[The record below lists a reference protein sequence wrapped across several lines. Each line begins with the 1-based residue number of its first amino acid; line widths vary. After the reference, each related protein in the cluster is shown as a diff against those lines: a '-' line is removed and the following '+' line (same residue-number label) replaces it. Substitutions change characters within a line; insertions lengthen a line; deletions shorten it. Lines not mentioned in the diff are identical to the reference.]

1 MSSDSGPAGSEDRP
15 GDGEGTPNDPRVLLF
30 MGAGRNREL
39 LVETLGERY
48 QVETTT
54 DVETLNSEFD
64 CCVFDLEQFN
74 RVAGTLQPRRDTS
87 NLVFLPFVLLV
98 GEDAPETATTEARE
112 YVDDVIELPVKKA
125 ALLSRIGNL
134 VERRRTAV
142 RLAEREAQLE
152 QTVEDLKLK
161 ERAMDEAP
169 VGITITD
176 PSREDNPLIY
186 CNEQFERLTGY
197 EDVIGENCRFLQ
209 GEGTDPDTRAQ
220 IREAVDDDRPVSV
233 DILNYRKEGASFWNK
248 LDIAPLHDDTGAV
261 TYFVGFQA
269 DITDR
274 KIRERRLEVLNRVL
288 SHNLRNKMTVIEGH
302 TELLQDE
309 YDGDHP
315 ESLDIIESTATDLV
329 GLADTVREVDAAL
342 SGPAPAEPTDLTD
355 RLEQLVGACRDRFPD
370 ATFRL
375 TVPEDDPCRVV
386 VPRFMA
392 AIEEAVENAIKHN
405 DTPEPVVEIRI
416 AGQSADWISV
426 EIEDNG
432 PGIPEQELDVLETGE
447 TPLNHADRLGLW
459 FIYWVVRRV
468 GGEFTVEEAEPRG
481 IELTLTVP
489 RHSAD

>member
-1 MSSDSGPAGSEDRP
+1 
-15 GDGEGTPNDPRVLLF
+15 

-64 CCVFDLEQFN
+64 CCVFDLERFN

-98 GEDAPETATTEARE
+98 GEDAPETATTETRE

-220 IREAVDDDRPVSV
+220 IREAVDDGRPVSV

-248 LDIAPLHDDTGAV
+248 LDIAPLHDDAGAV

-288 SHNLRNKMTVIEGH
+288 SHNLRNKMNVIEGH

-329 GLADTVREVDAAL
+329 GLADTVRDVDAAL

-392 AIEEAVENAIKHN
+392 AIQEAVENAIKHN

-489 RHSAD
+489 RHSED

>member
-1 MSSDSGPAGSEDRP
+1 MA
-15 GDGEGTPNDPRVLLF
+15 
-30 MGAGRNREL
+30 AGRNREL

-98 GEDAPETATTEARE
+98 GEDAPETATTKARE

-134 VERRRTAV
+134 VERRRTTV

-161 ERAMDEAP
+161 ERAMDEAT

-197 EDVIGENCRFLQ
+197 EDVIGENHRFLQ
-209 GEGTDPDTRAQ
+209 GEGTDP
-220 IREAVDDDRPVSV
+220 
-233 DILNYRKEGASFWNK
+233 
-248 LDIAPLHDDTGAV
+248 
-261 TYFVGFQA
+261 
-269 DITDR
+269 
-274 KIRERRLEVLNRVL
+274 LEVLNRVL
-288 SHNLRNKMTVIEGH
+288 SHNLRNKMNVIEGH

-309 YDGDHP
+309 YDGDRP

-355 RLEQLVGACRDRFPD
+355 RLEQLVGAVRERFPD

-426 EIEDNG
+426 GIEDNG

-489 RHSAD
+489 RHRAD